1 MKPDKLIKRMLISYP
16 SLFTNKQSCL
26 NHLFLTN
33 GNGYEWEN
41 GELVSDVDNKE
52 NENYIENGIKR
63 RFNFFRNALSVSW
76 NMLKRT
82 DTSENDF
89 DIEFIK
95 SFIENG
101 LQRLEEDMI
110 ECTPKNL
117 NYRFND
123 MAILKDS
130 SLYPLSIYAKILNI
144 PEDITPEWRKCAKD
158 YYEFLKSSEDE
169 KMVKWREENKELF
182 NKIKI

>member
-1 MKPDKLIKRMLISYP
+1 MLISCP

-26 NHLFLTN
+26 DHLFLTN
-33 GNGYEWEN
+33 GNGYKWEN

-52 NENYIENGIKR
+52 DENYIENGIKG
-63 RFNFFRNALSVSW
+63 RFNIFRNTLSASW
-76 NMLKRT
+76 DMLKRI
-82 DTSENDF
+82 DTSEIDF
-89 DIEFIK
+89 EIEFIK
-95 SFIENG
+95 SFIEKDI
-101 LQRLEEDMI
+101 QRLEKDMI
-110 ECTPKNL
+110 QCTPKNL

-123 MAILKDS
+123 MAILKDFD
-130 SLYPLSIYAKILNI
+130 LYPLTKYAKILNI

-169 KMVKWREENKELF
+169 KVVKWREENKELF